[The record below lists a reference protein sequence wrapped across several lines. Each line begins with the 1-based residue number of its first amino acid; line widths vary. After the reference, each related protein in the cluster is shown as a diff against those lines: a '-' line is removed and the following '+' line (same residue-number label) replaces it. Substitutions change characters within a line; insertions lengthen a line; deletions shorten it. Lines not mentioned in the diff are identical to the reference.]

1 MDCGATPG
9 RLPAGCQHA
18 IELRL
23 MPTER
28 GKSRN
33 AFLDIC
39 WGSGGRRCTRRF
51 CGQALQRFEKP
62 LCEVRVKSRYEPDF
76 GELG

>member
-1 MDCGATPG
+1 
-9 RLPAGCQHA
+9 
-18 IELRL
+18 

-33 AFLDIC
+33 ALLDIC
-39 WGSGGRRCTRRF
+39 WGSGGRRCARRF

-76 GELG
+76 GEFG